1 MACEGCAPPAI
12 GSVGAMFGKDVHTGR
27 LFVREVPPGMPAAM
41 AGIRDGDEV
50 IAVDGTPV
58 GDLSPTDVHVR
69 MEGVVGSKVVLLVVR
84 NGETLRV
91 QIVRGPLEK

>member
-1 MACEGCAPPAI
+1 MQSLQDRYAPQNRCFGCGPSNDKGLRI
-12 GSVGAMFGKDVHTGR
+12 KSYV
-27 LFVREVPPGMPAAM
+27 E
-41 AGIRDGDEV
+41 GDEV

-69 MEGVVGSKVVLLVVR
+69 MEGVVGSKIVLLVVR

-91 QIVRGPLEK
+91 QIVRGPLEKP